1 MDTGEKKSKH
11 GGMKVVTL
19 VIIVVSLILF
29 VQAFKNGLGLSSSQ
43 KGIREYNNIDNLL
56 SDNDW
61 IGYIPDIVK
70 NDTNLKIKVTMGQ
83 FVEIDGDNTAFKAG
97 PYVTKKSDIL
107 ALYENSEFDK
117 GAKVKNKDYI
127 DSIRLRTGYKKLEHC
142 SIINWYHSN
151 YQFGLIVNGSKTTSE
166 MIKLLGLEKDDLE
179 LKSDTQEKEDNTE
192 TEKR

>member
-11 GGMKVVTL
+11 GGMRVVTL
-19 VIIVVSLILF
+19 VIIVVSLVLF

-43 KGIREYNNIDNLL
+43 KGIREYNSTDGLL

-83 FVEIDGDNTAFKAG
+83 FVEIDGDNTVFKAG

-142 SIINWYHSN
+142 SIVNWYHNN
-151 YQFGLIVNGSKTTSE
+151 YQFGLIVNGSKTPGE
-166 MIKLLGLEKDDLE
+166 MIKLLGLEKSDLE
-179 LKSDTQEKEDNTE
+179 LKSTKPVKEK
-192 TEKR
+192 K

>member
-1 MDTGEKKSKH
+1 MDTDEKKSKH
-11 GGMKVVTL
+11 GGIRLITF
-19 VIIVVSLILF
+19 VIIVISLVLF
-29 VQAFKNGLGLSSSQ
+29 VQAFKNGLGLNSSQ
-43 KGIREYNNIDNLL
+43 KGIREYNSIDSLL

-61 IGYIPDIVK
+61 IGYIPDIVR

-83 FVEIDGDNTAFKAG
+83 FVEIDGDNTVFKAG

-142 SIINWYHSN
+142 SIVNWYHNN
-151 YQFGLIVNGSKTTSE
+151 YQFGLIVSGSKTHSE
-166 MIKLLGLEKDDLE
+166 MIKLIGLEKSDLE
-179 LKSDTQEKEDNTE
+179 LKNDAE
-192 TEKR
+192 TEKK

>member
-1 MDTGEKKSKH
+1 MDIGEKKSKH
-11 GGMKVVTL
+11 GGMRVVTL
-19 VIIVVSLILF
+19 VIIVVSLVLF

-43 KGIREYNNIDNLL
+43 KGIREYNSIDGLL

-70 NDTNLKIKVTMGQ
+70 NDTNLKIKVTMCQ
-83 FVEIDGDNTAFKAG
+83 FVEIDGDNTVFKAG

-142 SIINWYHSN
+142 SIVNWYHNN
-151 YQFGLIVNGSKTTSE
+151 YQFGLIVNGSKAPGE
-166 MIKLLGLEKDDLE
+166 MIGLLGLEKSDLE
-179 LKSDTQEKEDNTE
+179 LKSNTQENESNTE

>member
-11 GGMKVVTL
+11 GGIKLITL
-19 VIIVVSLILF
+19 VIILVSLVLF

-43 KGIREYNNIDNLL
+43 KGVREYNSIDGLL

-61 IGYIPDIVK
+61 IGYIPDIVR
-70 NDTNLKIKVTMGQ
+70 NDTNLKIRVTMGQ
-83 FVEIDGDNTAFKAG
+83 FVEIDGDNTVFKAG

-142 SIINWYHSN
+142 SIVNWYHNN
-151 YQFGLIVNGSKTTSE
+151 YQFGLIVNGSKTPSE
-166 MIKLLGLEKDDLE
+166 MIKLIGLEKSDLE
-179 LKSDTQEKEDNTE
+179 LKSNTQEKENNTE
-192 TEKR
+192 TEKK